1 MNSFISSYLSRCGIF
16 CAPLALLIALLFPEV
31 SLTQEAP
38 QSELRLGPGDAV
50 RLFVY
55 DGASATDK
63 SKFISSFHDMEYI
76 IDGMGDVQLSSLGKA
91 HIAGLTAEEIA
102 SLLRDKFKLF
112 AKEPYVVVIPLIRI
126 TLRGGFNQ
134 PGMYR
139 FSLEKSF
146 WDTLKEAGG
155 LSGLSTI
162 DDMYILRK
170 DVIIY
175 KDFSDALYK
184 ASSLAELGL
193 ESGDEIIAP
202 RVNRITFDSIMRYF
216 QFGMSILIFY
226 LSFQN
231 YNQKN

>member
-1 MNSFISSYLSRCGIF
+1 MHSYLCARPPRFGIF
-16 CAPLALLIALLFPEV
+16 CSLLALLMALLPAL
-31 SLTQEAP
+31 STAQEIP
-38 QSELRLGPGDAV
+38 KRELRLGAGDAI

-55 DGASATDK
+55 DGVSPTDK

-76 IDGMGDVQLSSLGKA
+76 IDGMGDVQLSSLGKT
-91 HIAGLTAEEIA
+91 HIAGMTAEEIA
-102 SLLRDKFKLF
+102 ALLREKFKLF

-175 KDFSDALYK
+175 KDFAEALYK

-231 YNQKN
+231 YQQRN